1 MILGGLLTP
10 WSTSIAQAPTEN
22 TEAIVMP
29 SRMVLVDS
37 NSIVGIS
44 SPESP
49 NLASRADIISDIDR
63 TYSERGDDRG
73 LIECL
78 ARVESTNNEK
88 AVNPMDTDGRPKF
101 GLLQFDA
108 RTFQYWCV
116 SKYGLPDDIFS
127 GDVQRTCAGL
137 MIDAGQ
143 SYQWPTAKKYCL

>member
-1 MILGGLLTP
+1 M
-10 WSTSIAQAPTEN
+10 PTIEN
-22 TEAIVMP
+22 TEAVVMP
-29 SRMVLVDS
+29 SRMAYIGGTSLIGV
-37 NSIVGIS
+37 S

-49 NLASRADIISDIDR
+49 NVSSKSILVSGI
-63 TYSERGDDRG
+63 GDNRG

-78 ARVESTNNEK
+78 AKVESSNDEK

-108 RTFQYWCV
+108 RTFQFWCV
-116 SKYGLPDDIFS
+116 AKYGLPDDIFS
-127 GDVQRTCAGL
+127 GEVQRTCAGL